1 MRNSLS
7 DRFVKACAILKVSID
22 VDYTD
27 SKVIIVS
34 FDISDDTTIRDAR
47 KIIKDVIDV
56 FNDFGL
62 SVCLDDDSI
71 IDNPV
76 LIIRRKPSL
85 FDY

>member
-1 MRNSLS
+1 MRNNLS

-62 SVCLDDDSI
+62 SVCLDDDSL

>member
-62 SVCLDDDSI
+62 SVCLDDDSL